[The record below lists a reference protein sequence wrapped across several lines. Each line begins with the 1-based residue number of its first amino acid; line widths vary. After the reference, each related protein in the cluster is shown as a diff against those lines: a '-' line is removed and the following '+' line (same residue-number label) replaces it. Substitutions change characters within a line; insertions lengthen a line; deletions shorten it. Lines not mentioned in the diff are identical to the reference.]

1 MPLGE
6 SPYGRR
12 REACKSSKDKD
23 LRFGGFSFLPLDIA
37 RPRVYNVPMNENE
50 QCVECDRDDVY
61 LIDGEICQD
70 CDEALYD
77 DAF

>member
-1 MPLGE
+1 M
-6 SPYGRR
+6 R
-12 REACKSSKDKD
+12 
-23 LRFGGFSFLPLDIA
+23 LDIA
-37 RPRVYNVPMNENE
+37 PCIRYNTGMNENE

-77 DAF
+77 DAY

>member
-1 MPLGE
+1 MTDAPPL
-6 SPYGRR
+6 
-12 REACKSSKDKD
+12 AIMDT
-23 LRFGGFSFLPLDIA
+23 
-37 RPRVYNVPMNENE
+37 MNEKD

-77 DAF
+77 DQF

>member
-1 MPLGE
+1 M
-6 SPYGRR
+6 
-12 REACKSSKDKD
+12 
-23 LRFGGFSFLPLDIA
+23 
-37 RPRVYNVPMNENE
+37 RVYNVPMNENE